1 MDIKDVQNYFLSF
14 FCSIETP
21 EIEIENIEEEVNA
34 DKADNE

>member
-14 FCSIETP
+14 FGSIETP
-21 EIEIENIEEEVNA
+21 EIEIEKIEEEVNA

>member
-14 FCSIETP
+14 FGSIETP
-21 EIEIENIEEEVNA
+21 EIEIESIEEEVNA